1 MDVVGFHV
9 DDLEFIHRDWE
20 HREDFVV
27 KEAEVSGDE
36 VVFVHGR
43 GIFSFSNEE
52 FCDVWKCFSEGF
64 DCGEFVVVVVKGF
77 AFYDEVF
84 DLDGDCFGEVGHC
97 GGEIFICLDLEDSLN
112 RL

>member
-1 MDVVGFHV
+1 MKE
-9 DDLEFIHRDWE
+9 LE
-20 HREDFVV
+20 VCCN
-27 KEAEVSGDE
+27 E
-36 VVFVHGR
+36 VVFVNGR
-43 GIFSFSNEE
+43 GVLSLSDEE
-52 FCDVWKCFSEGF
+52 FGYVGEGFSEGF